1 MIISG
6 KRLLSLIVVALVMA
20 YLAIAALLYQQ
31 HRSMSEATQ
40 RGDINALWYFLQLNV
55 EYERFD
61 HALHQQLLQPR
72 QLDMDELQLR
82 YDLFLSRFSTI
93 ESGTARSLMGD
104 APLYAEAMQKMQH
117 FVEAGDRLMGLA
129 ADTRQAS
136 EHLQRLREEL
146 QALSTPLT
154 DLSLAASRLSGEVSD
169 QRHASLGHQARLT
182 SVLTAFQA
190 LLTFC
195 LALAMSRQFLKREK
209 ASALA
214 VAAKTELVETLK
226 RNEELL
232 AERIAQR
239 TAELREANEAL
250 RAQGEELE
258 HARERAEGASQLK
271 SDFLANMSHEI
282 RTPMNAVI
290 GMSHL
295 ALGTE
300 LNPRQ
305 RGYIENIQRSGR
317 HLLGLINDILDF
329 SKIEAGKLE
338 VEIIDFELQRVLDD
352 MQLLLEEKCAAKGLT
367 LAIER
372 SPGLPDWLRGDP
384 LRIGQ
389 ILINYA
395 NNAVKFTEHGGV
407 RVRVSERARE
417 GDRLLLRFEVQ
428 DSGIGLTAEQQA
440 RLFRS
445 FEQADSSTTRKYG
458 GTGLGLAISKS
469 LAELMGGAVGV
480 SSEPGHGSCFW
491 AELWLQIGQAGDAQ
505 GRRAGPQPSELSAL
519 RGARVLLVDD
529 NDLNRE
535 MAAELLKG
543 QGLVVVLAEDGQQ
556 ALDRLDQAR
565 FDIVLMDMQMPV
577 LDGLQATRRI
587 RARPEWAGLPVLA
600 MTANAMRSDRERC
613 LAAGMNDHIAKPIE
627 PDELFAQLL
636 HWLPVRAG
644 AAPAAPAEA
653 ADASSTDAVAT
664 VARPEVL
671 AGSLSEALAAVPGLD
686 AAAGLRRVLGKPEAY
701 LKLLRRFVAGQADA
715 VARARAELAAARPA
729 EAQRA
734 LHTLKGTAATI
745 GAADLAAQAGVA
757 ELALEQGRVPALDS
771 VEQACAALVL
781 ALQAALP
788 ADEPAASASAID
800 WAGLR
805 PQLARLESLL
815 ADDDAEAVALFQ
827 QLRPQLA
834 AALGAALAPLEQ
846 ALAAYDL
853 AQGLS
858 ALRAAN
864 PLLIEPEQT

>member
-31 HRSMSEATQ
+31 HRSMSAATQ

-61 HALHQQLLQPR
+61 HALHQQLLLPQ
-72 QLDMDELQLR
+72 QLDMEELQLR

-93 ESGTARSLMGD
+93 ESGTARSLMAD
-104 APLYAEAMQKMQH
+104 APLYADAMQKMQH

-136 EHLQRLREEL
+136 VHLQRLREEL

-169 QRHASLGHQARLT
+169 QRHASLGHQAQLT
-182 SVLTAFQA
+182 SALTAFQA

-195 LALAMSRQFLKREK
+195 LAVAMSRQFLKREK

-214 VAAKTELVETLK
+214 VAAKTELVESLK

-258 HARERAEGASQLK
+258 HARERAEEASQLK

-300 LNPRQ
+300 LNSKQ
-305 RGYIENIQRSGR
+305 RAYIENIQRSGR

-352 MQLLLEEKCAAKGLT
+352 LQLLLEEKCATKGLT

-372 SPGLPDWLRGDP
+372 LPGLPDWLRGDP

-395 NNAVKFTEHGGV
+395 NNAVKFTERGGV
-407 RVRVSERARE
+407 HVRVSERARV
-417 GDRLLLRFEVQ
+417 GNRLLLRFEVK
-428 DSGIGLTAEQQA
+428 DSGIGLTAEQQG

-480 SSEPGHGSCFW
+480 SSDPGHGSCFW
-491 AELWLQIGQAGDAQ
+491 AELWLEIGQPGGAQ
-505 GRRAGPQPSELSAL
+505 MRRLGPLPSELLAL

-535 MAAELLKG
+535 MAAELLEG
-543 QGLVVVLAEDGQQ
+543 QGLVVALAEDGQQ
-556 ALDRLDQAR
+556 ALDKLDQAP

-577 LDGLQATRRI
+577 LDGLEATRRL
-587 RARPEWAGLPVLA
+587 RARPEWATLPVLA

-627 PDELFAQLL
+627 PDELLAQLL
-636 HWLPVRAG
+636 HWLPARAGSASSEPSSAG
-644 AAPAAPAEA
+644 AAAGVSLPEA
-653 ADASSTDAVAT
+653 
-664 VARPEVL
+664 
-671 AGSLSEALAAVPGLD
+671 LSEALSAVPGLD
-686 AAAGLRRVLGKPEAY
+686 AAAGLRRVLGRPQAY

-715 VARARAELAAARPA
+715 VARARAELAAARPS
-729 EAQRA
+729 EAQRL

-745 GAADLAAQAGVA
+745 GAVELAAQAGVA
-757 ELALEQGRVPALDS
+757 ELALDQGRVPELEP
-771 VEQACAALVL
+771 VEQACAALIL
-781 ALQAALP
+781 SLQVALP
-788 ADEPAASASAID
+788 ADEPAATASTID

-805 PQLARLESLL
+805 QHWARLEALL

-858 ALRAAN
+858 ALSAAY

>member
-136 EHLQRLREEL
+136 VHLQRLRDEL

-182 SVLTAFQA
+182 SALTAFQA

-491 AELWLQIGQAGDAQ
+491 AELWLEIGQASDAQ
-505 GRRAGPQPSELSAL
+505 GRRAGPLPSELSAL

-535 MAAELLKG
+535 MAAELLEG
-543 QGLVVVLAEDGQQ
+543 QGLIVVLAEDGQQ

-577 LDGLQATRRI
+577 LDGLEATRRI

-636 HWLPVRAG
+636 HWLPARAG

-653 ADASSTDAVAT
+653 ADASST
-664 VARPEVL
+664 
-671 AGSLSEALAAVPGLD
+671 
-686 AAAGLRRVLGKPEAY
+686 
-701 LKLLRRFVAGQADA
+701 
-715 VARARAELAAARPA
+715 
-729 EAQRA
+729 
-734 LHTLKGTAATI
+734 
-745 GAADLAAQAGVA
+745 
-757 ELALEQGRVPALDS
+757 
-771 VEQACAALVL
+771 
-781 ALQAALP
+781 
-788 ADEPAASASAID
+788 
-800 WAGLR
+800 
-805 PQLARLESLL
+805 
-815 ADDDAEAVALFQ
+815 
-827 QLRPQLA
+827 
-834 AALGAALAPLEQ
+834 
-846 ALAAYDL
+846 
-853 AQGLS
+853 
-858 ALRAAN
+858 
-864 PLLIEPEQT
+864 

>member
-61 HALHQQLLQPR
+61 HALHQQLLQPG

-136 EHLQRLREEL
+136 VHLQRLREEL

-182 SVLTAFQA
+182 SALTAFQA

-491 AELWLQIGQAGDAQ
+491 AELWLEIGQAGDAQ
-505 GRRAGPQPSELSAL
+505 GRRAGPLPSELSAL

-535 MAAELLKG
+535 MAAELLEG

-577 LDGLQATRRI
+577 LDGLEATRRI

-636 HWLPVRAG
+636 HWLPR
-644 AAPAAPAEA
+644 
-653 ADASSTDAVAT
+653 
-664 VARPEVL
+664 RP
-671 AGSLSEALAAVPGLD
+671 
-686 AAAGLRRVLGKPEAY
+686 
-701 LKLLRRFVAGQADA
+701 
-715 VARARAELAAARPA
+715 
-729 EAQRA
+729 
-734 LHTLKGTAATI
+734 T
-745 GAADLAAQAGVA
+745 
-757 ELALEQGRVPALDS
+757 
-771 VEQACAALVL
+771 
-781 ALQAALP
+781 
-788 ADEPAASASAID
+788 
-800 WAGLR
+800 
-805 PQLARLESLL
+805 
-815 ADDDAEAVALFQ
+815 
-827 QLRPQLA
+827 
-834 AALGAALAPLEQ
+834 
-846 ALAAYDL
+846 
-853 AQGLS
+853 
-858 ALRAAN
+858 
-864 PLLIEPEQT
+864 